1 MITQNELKPPL
12 PRRKRK
18 RVGRGLGSGHGRY
31 SGRGMKGQKSRSG
44 GGVAPYFEGGQT
56 PLVRRLPQK
65 RGFNN
70 MGREVY
76 QVVNVGSLNRF
87 EGEVN
92 PQVLF
97 SAGLI
102 SDLKKKVKILGE
114 GELEKKLTIKVHEFS
129 VKACA
134 KIESPGGEIIRLDA
148 KKTDRT
154 T

>member
-1 MITQNELKPPL
+1 MIAQNELKPPL

-102 SDLKKKVKILGE
+102 SDLRKKVKILGE

>member
-65 RGFNN
+65 RGFSN
-70 MGREVY
+70 MRREVY

-102 SDLKKKVKILGE
+102 SDLRKKVKILGE